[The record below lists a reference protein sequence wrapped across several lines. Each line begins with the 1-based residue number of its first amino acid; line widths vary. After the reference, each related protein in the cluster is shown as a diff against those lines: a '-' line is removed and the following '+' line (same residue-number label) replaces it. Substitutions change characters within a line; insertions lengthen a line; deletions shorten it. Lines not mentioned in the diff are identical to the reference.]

1 MHRLQ
6 RNITNI
12 HGLTEHVAE
21 HHNLGS
27 VNVNKIKDQGSNNI
41 QYEQKAHTMQYV
53 PYSPLG

>member
-6 RNITNI
+6 REITNI

-41 QYEQKAHTMQYV
+41 QYEQIYEKRTYHKGQTV
-53 PYSPLG
+53 